1 MIRIHSQWRVK
12 AAISLVF
19 VVAVHLATAQSI
31 SKESFQRTV
40 SLKGNRISFEE
51 VLRQLS
57 KQSKLYFIYSSSA
70 IELKKSLSFNVHQRP
85 MYEVL
90 ETLAESMHLS
100 FRREGNYVVVKPIHE
115 AGIVAPRQNIQ
126 SQKTQ
131 PTKKI
136 AYSAAAMPLINRKDS
151 YREMEF
157 KLSIPGH
164 LLKENL
170 LLCKTSF
177 TGIDST
183 SIRNYFPLKITNPRP
198 RRYVYSSLGLMINE
212 YSGGVEMQVGLP
224 ALYAVLNAGLMREG
238 YFRAGYGLGTAI
250 PLKPM
255 ITINPIYTY
264 AALNRKED
272 YVIDQNSNLVM
283 KDGIKVKG
291 RHHQVK
297 FLIQMRPSEHIR
309 LHVGPT
315 FNFLKTSFAYQKG
328 EIFYTDIAT
337 SNQTNGYIGY
347 SVNSSQVRIIR
358 SVYSTPSDYSTSKWW
373 VGIEAGISYSIKF
386 SGK

>member
-1 MIRIHSQWRVK
+1 MITIHSRWRVK
-12 AAISLVF
+12 AAISLVLICTI
-19 VVAVHLATAQSI
+19 HLATAQSV
-31 SKESFQRTV
+31 SKESFQRIVT
-40 SLKGNRISFEE
+40 LKGNQISFEE
-51 VLRQLS
+51 VLQQLS
-57 KQSKLYFIYSSSA
+57 KQSKLYFIYNSSA
-70 IELKKSLSFNVHQRP
+70 IERKKSLSFDVHQRP

-90 ETLAESMHLS
+90 ETLTESMHLS

-115 AGIVAPRQNIQ
+115 AGIISPRQNIQ
-126 SQKTQ
+126 PQKTQ

-136 AYSAAAMPLINRKDS
+136 TYSAAAMPLINRKDS

-170 LLCKTSF
+170 LNCKSSF

-183 SIRNYFPLKITNPRP
+183 FVTNYFPLKITNPRP
-198 RRYVYSSLGLMINE
+198 RRYLYSSLGLMINE
-212 YSGGVEMQVGLP
+212 YSGGIEMQVGLP
-224 ALYAVLNAGLMREG
+224 SLYAVLNAGLMREG

-250 PLKPM
+250 PLKPR
-255 ITINPIYTY
+255 ITLNPIYTY
-264 AALNRKED
+264 ATLNRKED
-272 YVIDQNSNLVM
+272 YVIDQNINFVM

-291 RHHQVK
+291 QHHQVK
-297 FLIQMRPSEHIR
+297 FLIQMRPFKHIR

-315 FNFLKTSFAYQKG
+315 FNFLKTSFDYQKG
-328 EIFYTDIAT
+328 QTFYTDVVIT
-337 SNQTNGYIGY
+337 NPTNGSIGY

-358 SVYSTPSDYSTSKWW
+358 SVYPTPSAYSTFKWW

-386 SGK
+386 SDK